1 MSVLAHMYVGLVGAD
16 PEPAGATVQKPHG
29 TISAPMRITVAT
41 VSTRSGCDVSV
52 FDCCALCS
60 WEAVELKQFQATPY
74 AEAAAAEG
82 AAPLSFDEAQL
93 EQAALIGFP
102 EMLRGQL
109 WQVACGASEAR
120 AANPGVY
127 SELLHSAAMQ
137 GEMYGGAYSLR
148 VCWSRLKV
156 GQRH

>member
-1 MSVLAHMYVGLVGAD
+1 MFRSV
-16 PEPAGATVQKPHG
+16 
-29 TISAPMRITVAT
+29 
-41 VSTRSGCDVSV
+41 
-52 FDCCALCS
+52 DCCALCS
-60 WEAVELKQFQATPY
+60 WEAVELEQFQATPY
-74 AEAAAAEG
+74 AAAADGAAEG
-82 AAPLSFDEAQL
+82 AALLSFDEAQL

-137 GEMYGGAYSLR
+137 GEMYRGGLFSQSVLEQAQSGPTTLN
-148 VCWSRLKV
+148 KT
-156 GQRH
+156 